1 MSTSSDNRK
10 SRKCRPFVLVNMAMT
25 ADGKIATTHGS
36 SSSFGSQRD
45 KARMFE
51 LRSTVDAVMAGA
63 RTVDSDVVTMGPGQ
77 ASYRRQRIHRG
88 LSEYNLRV
96 IVSRRGTIDP
106 GAEIFRH
113 RFSPII
119 ILTTER
125 APARRLDALR
135 RRAEVRVCG
144 EREVD
149 FASAL
154 QWLRSEW
161 GVKRLLCEG
170 GGELNDTLLR
180 AGLVDEFN
188 LTICPLIFGGRHA
201 PTISEGTGVP
211 LLGLATLL
219 DHYEHRRVGDE
230 LFLRFRV
237 RPFAANAT
245 QHPEPTTTE
254 DRKAD

>member
-1 MSTSSDNRK
+1 MSSSSDKSK

-25 ADGKIATTHGS
+25 ADGKIATTDGS
-36 SSSFGSQRD
+36 SSSFGSQHD
-45 KARMFE
+45 KAAMFE

-63 RTVDSDVVTMGPGQ
+63 RTVDSDAVTMGPGE
-77 ASYRRQRIHRG
+77 ARYRRQRIRRG
-88 LSEYNLRV
+88 LNEYNLRV

-106 GAEIFRH
+106 EAEIFRH

-125 APARRLDALR
+125 APVRRLDALR
-135 RRAEVRVCG
+135 RSAEVQVCG

-149 FASAL
+149 FAGAL
-154 QWLRSEW
+154 RWLRSEW

-170 GGELNDTLLR
+170 GGELNDALLR
-180 AGLVDEFN
+180 AGLVDELY

-201 PTISEGTGVP
+201 PTIAEGTGVP
-211 LLGLATLL
+211 LLGLATML
-219 DHYEHRRVGDE
+219 DHRKHRRVGDE

-237 RPFAANAT
+237 RSSAANAN
-245 QHPEPTTTE
+245 QHREPATTKG
-254 DRKAD
+254 RKAD